1 MIRLLGEAE
10 LPQVLELHALS
21 LSLAADPGL
30 VKPDEPCF
38 FAEHLGAR
46 GRILGV
52 FDGARLIAY
61 GVLGLPNPGGY
72 NLGRDLGLPAGE
84 LARVAHLAGAAV
96 HPDWR
101 GRGLQRSLTAERL
114 RLAKRFARAH
124 VVSTVSPFNFCS
136 WRNLLAHGL
145 LVRRLASKYGGHLR
159 YVLHREAGA
168 EPELRREQAALRRL
182 DDADGQRELLE
193 RGWAGFALSQ
203 SSEGL
208 GILLA
213 PARQTPGEGERRP

>member
-10 LPQVLELHALS
+10 LPQVLELHGLS
-21 LSLAADPGL
+21 LSLAADAGL

-38 FAEHLGAR
+38 FTEHLGAR
-46 GRILGV
+46 GRILGA
-52 FDGARLIAY
+52 FDRGRLIAY

-72 NLGRDLGLPAGE
+72 NLGRDLGLPQGE

-101 GRGLQRSLTAERL
+101 GRGLQRRLTAERL
-114 RLAKRFARAH
+114 RLAKSFARAH
-124 VVSTVSPFNFCS
+124 VISTVSPFNYCS
-136 WRNLLAHGL
+136 WRNLVAHGL

-159 YVLHREAGA
+159 YVLHRESGA
-168 EPELRREQAALRRL
+168 EPELRRGQAVIRRL
-182 DDADGQRELLE
+182 HDADGQRELLE

-203 SSEGL
+203 SDEGL

-213 PARQTPGEGERRP
+213 PASQTPDEGERRP